1 MGYRSSS
8 SQNENEARPW
18 LWVGRY
24 LWQKRS
30 AGWTVYFRQVRGPG
44 YLKMRN
50 KLEEYGINIL
60 GIDTDGMIEP
70 LVSNGMEV
78 RVNLQ
83 FPVEYGIWQA
93 TPEYMRKRFGRELLI
108 VGGYD
113 N

>member
-1 MGYRSSS
+1 
-8 SQNENEARPW
+8 
-18 LWVGRY
+18 
-24 LWQKRS
+24 
-30 AGWTVYFRQVRGPG
+30 
-44 YLKMRN
+44 
-50 KLEEYGINIL
+50 
-60 GIDTDGMIEP
+60 MIEP
-70 LVSNGMEV
+70 LVSNWMEV